1 MVVEAANFKI
11 DRESTALHEPTWLN
25 GKIRID
31 AELVLKCQQAGM
43 GRVKGVKL
51 GTLPS
56 LYPQAAL
63 KAAIKEQATTFLQH
77 MRLQG
82 YEPKHTVYELEVW
95 GPYREK
101 VDMGTKYVNIEAG
114 NEEFF
119 PDGRWAIAQKAA
131 AQAQRGTMELS
142 RDLLDH
148 PDMKRGVHF
157 IVRGL
162 FLADHGK
169 EEEETGTLIV

>member
-1 MVVEAANFKI
+1 MVVESVNFKI
-11 DRESTALHEPTWLN
+11 DKASIALHEPTWLN

-31 AELVLKCQQAGM
+31 AELVLRCQNAGM
-43 GRVKGVKL
+43 ERVKGVRL
-51 GTLPS
+51 GTLSS

-63 KAAIKEQATTFLQH
+63 KAQIQGQATTFLHH

-82 YEPKHTVYELEVW
+82 YEPKHSVYELEVW

-101 VDMGTKYVNIEAG
+101 VDMGANYVNIEEG
-114 NEEFF
+114 NPFF
-119 PDGRWAIAQKAA
+119 PDGRWAHAQKAA
-131 AQAQRGTMELS
+131 AQAQKGPMELS

-162 FLADHGK
+162 FLASSGR
-169 EEEETGTLIV
+169 EEEATGTLLV

>member
-1 MVVEAANFKI
+1 MVVEAANFQI

-31 AELVLKCQQAGM
+31 AELVLRCQNAGM
-43 GRVKGVKL
+43 GRVKGVRL
-51 GTLPS
+51 GTLSS

-63 KAAIKEQATTFLQH
+63 KAAIQEQATTFLQH

-82 YEPKHTVYELEVW
+82 YEPKHSVYELEVW

-101 VDMGTKYVNIEAG
+101 VDMGAKYVNIEEG
-114 NEEFF
+114 NPFF
-119 PDGRWAIAQKAA
+119 PDGRWAHAQKAA
-131 AQAQRGTMELS
+131 AQAQRGTMDLS

-162 FLADHGK
+162 FLAERGR
-169 EEEETGTLIV
+169 EEEATGTLIV

>member
-1 MVVEAANFKI
+1 MVVGNVNFQI
-11 DRESTALHEPTWLN
+11 DRESIVLHEPTWLN

-31 AELVLKCQQAGM
+31 AELVLKCQRSG
-43 GRVKGVKL
+43 GGKFRGVKL
-51 GTLPS
+51 GKLSDLWPHAS
-56 LYPQAAL
+56 LRR
-63 KAAIKEQATTFLQH
+63 AIQEQSTTFLNH

-82 YEPKHTVYELEVW
+82 FEPKNSVYELEVW

-101 VDMGTKYVNIEAG
+101 VDMGTKYKNIEEG
-114 NEEFF
+114 NEMFF
-119 PDGRWAIAQKAA
+119 PDGRWAIAQNAA
-131 AQAQRGTMELS
+131 APAQKGPMELS

-148 PDMKRGVHF
+148 PDMKRGVHY

-162 FLADHGK
+162 FLAEYGK